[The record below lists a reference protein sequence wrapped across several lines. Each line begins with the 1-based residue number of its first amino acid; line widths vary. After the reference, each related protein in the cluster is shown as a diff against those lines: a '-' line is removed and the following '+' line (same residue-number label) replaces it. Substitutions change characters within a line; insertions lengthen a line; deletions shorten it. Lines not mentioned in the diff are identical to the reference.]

1 MATSN
6 TIISYDDAD
15 AGQTAALAALV
26 TAGATNVGYGIVDLT
41 LAYLPFGIL
50 SSTGTSGTWGVV
62 SNSGEIHGFGSIDY
76 LGVLYPDGG
85 MLASDGTYY
94 PYGILDNLLT
104 VYPDGGTLDYY
115 GEFHSY
121 GIVFE
126 NGVAEYAAL
135 GIFDGTTQHE
145 TGIFDGALRHAYG
158 IMGLDA
164 AFHLT
169 GTFDED
175 SGWNEF
181 GILYATVGTGDP
193 AHAAQGIFDGSIYNA
208 TGIFD
213 GSAWYANG
221 IFDGTDGTDG
231 TRYATGIF
239 DGSAVNDLTHADVSS
254 GGTLTLPAGAD
265 VQSGAAAYGVGGSS
279 EAPSYPLT
287 ADSFA
292 AGQADQLAT
301 DQAEV
306 TVAVASINDDTT
318 LLTIS
323 GTQNIATIQSDAA
336 AAQLATDQGAVSA
349 VVASITTDVTDLLGE
364 AGTLDMSLY
373 TTISG
378 ITFPAD
384 ANVSIAEAGY
394 GIEGTGHAG
403 TLASVILE
411 ADGTQHAKGIFDGST
426 WYATGVYDY
435 NGLRREYGIMGSN
448 GPDSFAAGILVGES
462 GSNIYYPTGIFDGST
477 YTATG
482 IFDGVT
488 QYDYGIFN
496 GTDGTDGT
504 RFGNGIFDGMTRFQ
518 NGIFDGASEYD
529 GQQYSNGIFDGTTR
543 NETGIFDGVVW
554 YPNGIFDGT
563 NGWDGTRYLGG
574 IFDGTLYYSTGIS
587 DGSGWYANG
596 IFDGTDGTDGTLYPT
611 GIFDGTTR
619 FDNGIWDGTARFA
632 SGILSSGLYYSVR
645 LGEAGSGEVAF
656 TFV

>member
-1 MATSN
+1 MTT
-6 TIISYDDAD
+6 TIISYDETNS
-15 AGQTAALAALV
+15 GQTAALAALV
-26 TAGATNVGYGIVDLT
+26 AAGAVDMGTGIADGVTNY
-41 LAYLPFGIL
+41 
-50 SSTGTSGTWGVV
+50 
-62 SNSGEIHGFGSIDY
+62 
-76 LGVLYPDGG
+76 
-85 MLASDGTYY
+85 TY
-94 PYGILDNLLT
+94 
-104 VYPDGGTLDYY
+104 
-115 GEFHSY
+115 
-121 GIVFE
+121 
-126 NGVAEYAAL
+126 
-135 GIFDGTTQHE
+135 GIFDGITFKPNGIYMDSYGGYYSDGIVSGGALEYNE
-145 TGIFDGALRHAYG
+145 TGILGPTGAY
-158 IMGLDA
+158 
-164 AFHLT
+164 
-169 GTFDED
+169 
-175 SGWNEF
+175 
-181 GILYATVGTGDP
+181 
-193 AHAAQGIFDGSIYNA
+193 
-208 TGIFD
+208 
-213 GSAWYANG
+213 
-221 IFDGTDGTDG
+221 
-231 TRYATGIF
+231 
-239 DGSAVNDLTHADVSS
+239 NDLAHADVSS

-596 IFDGTDGTDGTLYPT
+596 IFDGTNGWDGTRYLGGIFDGTLYYSTGISDGSGWYANGIFDGTDGTDGTLYPT